1 MRAEGQ
7 AQGAGGL
14 LCSPAGWGTRVQ
26 QAAAQ
31 WASERFGRRHS
42 QARGWADG
50 ARCRG
55 GRVQLGPQASGLRS
69 RWAGSAFVEGEPE
82 VWGGGRS
89 GGERAL
95 DFRKFG
101 VFGGIQLGAVSGLKL
116 RYVGKHEFVLCWRVQ
131 HRVGAS
137 GEERQLCS

>member
-1 MRAEGQ
+1 MCACRGT
-7 AQGAGGL
+7 GHRGPGGL

-55 GRVQLGPQASGLRS
+55 GCIQLGSQASGLRS
-69 RWAGSAFVEGEPE
+69 RWAGAAFVEGEPE

-89 GGERAL
+89 GGEHAL

-101 VFGGIQLGAVSGLKL
+101 VFGGIQLEGQSRG
-116 RYVGKHEFVLCWRVQ
+116 
-131 HRVGAS
+131 
-137 GEERQLCS
+137 